1 MILWGNTITF
11 PRKYLGRII
20 FAGAKDPKV
29 VEHMGFEAVPPLCV
43 ARVS

>member
-1 MILWGNTITF
+1 MIQWGNTITF

-20 FAGAKDPKV
+20 FAGAKDP
-29 VEHMGFEAVPPLCV
+29 VEHMGFEAVPPVCV